1 MHSVSSESGQ
11 GGGSD
16 TNPSS
21 ASHVHNRPGRRVRR
35 SRGSTQNSGDH
46 ATTSDSGHSAGP
58 AGTGRGQ
65 GESGTSTDKASYL
78 RVTRLIQVVF
88 TAIAAGTLISAS
100 ANGFS
105 AQTGSYFCLYGKYET
120 CNGILTMNITLL
132 IAAIIQLAFE
142 LFRTTKSTLLV
153 FFEVSTTVVAL
164 ASFVVQL
171 ALLQHSGSSA
181 LDATSKTASV
191 FTFFSFLLGVAIS
204 VMMSQK
210 PSTSTPQPLATW
222 VTKRVFD
229 IPEIALFGL
238 MMLAS
243 AISLTIVGS
252 FGVDGGSVTNGTC
265 LFGMESDADAACTVL
280 RVTGIVTL
288 CLLPV
293 LMVEARVRR
302 RLASGKHNN
311 VTNLPLAV
319 DVLRLSTLLFLMAMQ
334 LVSSLLSLTNWLA
347 VLDSDIAAT
356 LSGNQRYGGG
366 SVIAFHMSNTMVSV
380 AVLFKWLKD
389 LNSYVPEASEDEVE
403 HLQQDDSGF
412 SVPNALYILLV
423 LSGVG
428 MAMFSAV
435 SLATLTSA
443 NYDGAESL
451 ENLNSSCVYAE
462 NESECNFVIAT
473 AALSLVYHVLVIL
486 TNCGWCCRLCTER
499 QCPKIL
505 SIGVEYA
512 MPGVVF
518 IMWLSSASLQAHNK
532 THSDRVYYNEA
543 DLNAAI
549 VFSFFA
555 TALGLVKFVTTCMTE
570 LESRD
575 PQVQFETR
583 SGNWRLI
590 GLILLVISSLL
601 SVILSAQHA
610 YWPDTAGELSGQCIF
625 GSSAPACTTLVASY
639 SISLAVTCGL
649 LIVSVL
655 KIRHPVH
662 PLAATILS
670 VPCMLLAWL
679 LVFLVNIEWH
689 WSISNLNVAPSS
701 AMQYNSGYTL
711 AANSVFSA
719 LLWSLLVFMWIRFA
733 LDSFNFSTLFRVRPI
748 KVTAG
753 DVPADSESDDD
764 AALGGDCR
772 NEPVVTAAGG

>member
-1 MHSVSSESGQ
+1 MLAQ
-11 GGGSD
+11 
-16 TNPSS
+16 
-21 ASHVHNRPGRRVRR
+21 NRVDPALTKGRWLLLLLLCRL
-35 SRGSTQNSGDH
+35 
-46 ATTSDSGHSAGP
+46 
-58 AGTGRGQ
+58 
-65 GESGTSTDKASYL
+65 SYIL
-78 RVTRLIQVVF
+78 CSL
-88 TAIAAGTLISAS
+88 TA
-100 ANGFS
+100 
-105 AQTGSYFCLYGKYET
+105 
-120 CNGILTMNITLL
+120 
-132 IAAIIQLAFE
+132 
-142 LFRTTKSTLLV
+142 V
-153 FFEVSTTVVAL
+153 
-164 ASFVVQL
+164 
-171 ALLQHSGSSA
+171 
-181 LDATSKTASV
+181 
-191 FTFFSFLLGVAIS
+191 VAIS
-204 VMMSQK
+204 VSSSEGQSVLSGYYCLFGSQHLCDLV
-210 PSTSTPQPLATW
+210 LATAIILFVSGAFPLIVQVLW
-222 VTKRVFD
+222 PMRFGRFLLKLALYEVVLTVLTLVSFILQVALKRSSGRDAIDAVRDTGMAFTFLTFALGVGNCVLMYRLVGVHF
-229 IPEIALFGL
+229 PEHQKNSLMGYFQRRVSSSLETILFGL
-238 MMLAS
+238 SMVFS
-243 AISLTIVGS
+243 IISLTIVGS
-252 FGVDGGSVTNGTC
+252 FGIESGVVPNTTC
-265 LFGMESDADAACTVL
+265 LFDIETQPDTVCNVV
-280 RVTGIVTL
+280 RVTCVLALTIAP
-288 CLLPV
+288 LL
-293 LMVEARVRR
+293 LVEVRVRTW
-302 RLASGKHNN
+302 LGKKRK
-311 VTNLPLAV
+311 VRVPLAV
-319 DVLRLSTLLFLMAMQ
+319 DCLRMIALLALTIMQFTAFSLTARIWSLILNSREEPLLNGGERHGGAAVIALLFFSTAAFLGIFVKWSWQ
-334 LVSSLLSLTNWLA
+334 LRAIALEADKGIARSIGVPGDATAPDEDNRSNEWQWQLLVPEGRALRIILF
-347 VLDSDIAAT
+347 D
-356 LSGNQRYGGG
+356 GG
-366 SVIAFHMSNTMVSV
+366 I
-380 AVLFKWLKD
+380 VLF
-389 LNSYVPEASEDEVE
+389 SIVA
-403 HLQQDDSGF
+403 
-412 SVPNALYILLV
+412 
-423 LSGVG
+423 
-428 MAMFSAV
+428 
-435 SLATLTSA
+435 LATLTSA

>member
-473 AALSLVYHVLVIL
+473 AALSLIYHSLVIF
-486 TNCGWCCRLCTER
+486 TYCGWWFAVDSRARYYCTLAC
-499 QCPKIL
+499 QL
-505 SIGVEYA
+505 A
-512 MPGVVF
+512 MSTGMFV
-518 IMWLSSASLQAHNK
+518 MWLTSAIFQGRKMVASK
-532 THSDRVYYNEA
+532 
-543 DLNAAI
+543 DLELHKRSMLVTAT
-549 VFSFFA
+549 VFSFLSMGVAFLRIHLYGFA
-555 TALGLVKFVTTCMTE
+555 EFSYRRDNEKAKPRTWTMILLCLLITASLLAVVLSAKDAHWSNQAGVLGSTCILLPGSQMCPALWASYGFSLVFSFGLMLFTVLSYRSLAHCLVAATCSLPCVLLTSTMTI
-570 LESRD
+570 
-575 PQVQFETR
+575 
-583 SGNWRLI
+583 LI
-590 GLILLVISSLL
+590 GIKWHRSIIATSLPRPMN
-601 SVILSAQHA
+601 AH
-610 YWPDTAGELSGQCIF
+610 
-625 GSSAPACTTLVASY
+625 
-639 SISLAVTCGL
+639 
-649 LIVSVL
+649 
-655 KIRHPVH
+655 
-662 PLAATILS
+662 
-670 VPCMLLAWL
+670 
-679 LVFLVNIEWH
+679 
-689 WSISNLNVAPSS
+689 
-701 AMQYNSGYTL
+701 QYNAGYTL
-711 AANSVFSA
+711 AADSVFIA
-719 LLWSLLVFMWIRFA
+719 LAWIILTLVWSWESCRRFKLLCTTQHRRRRGQRSGYTSI
-733 LDSFNFSTLFRVRPI
+733 
-748 KVTAG
+748 
-753 DVPADSESDDD
+753 
-764 AALGGDCR
+764 
-772 NEPVVTAAGG
+772 